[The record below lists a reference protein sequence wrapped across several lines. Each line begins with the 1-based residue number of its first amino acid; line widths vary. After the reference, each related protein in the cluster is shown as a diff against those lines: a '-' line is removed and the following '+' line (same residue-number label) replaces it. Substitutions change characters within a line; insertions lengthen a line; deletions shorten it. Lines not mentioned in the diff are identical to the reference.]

1 LLATADAVADS
12 LNATEGEGPVNIDL
26 PWTFDARGQTASTS
40 LEDHVTDM
48 IKALLLTNP
57 GERVNRPDFGSGLRS
72 LVFAANSMQLGA
84 SLQFG
89 VQAALERYLGD
100 LIELADVL
108 VENLDERLELTIKYR
123 LRSRASGELLESRV
137 TLAVPR

>member
-1 LLATADAVADS
+1 
-12 LNATEGEGPVNIDL
+12 VNIDL
-26 PWTFDARGQTASTS
+26 PWTFDARGQTASTP

-48 IKALLLTNP
+48 IRALLLTNP

-100 LIELADVL
+100 VIELADVL
-108 VENLDERLELTIKYR
+108 VENLDERLELTVKYR

>member
-1 LLATADAVADS
+1 
-12 LNATEGEGPVNIDL
+12 VNIDL
-26 PWTFDARGQTASTS
+26 PWMFDARGQTASTS

>member
-1 LLATADAVADS
+1 
-12 LNATEGEGPVNIDL
+12 VNIDL
-26 PWTFDARGQTASTS
+26 PWMFDARGQTASTS

-89 VQAALERYLGD
+89 VQAALELYLGD

>member
-1 LLATADAVADS
+1 M
-12 LNATEGEGPVNIDL
+12 NIDL
-26 PWTFDARGQTASTS
+26 PWSFDTQGQTASTT
-40 LEDHVTDM
+40 LEDHVSDM

-57 GERVNRPDFGSGLRS
+57 GERVNRPDFGSGLRA
-72 LVFAANSMQLGA
+72 LVFAPNSMQLGA

-108 VENLDERLELTIKYR
+108 VETLDERLELTVKYR
-123 LRSRASGELLESRV
+123 LRSRESGEVLESRV
-137 TLAVPR
+137 SLAVPR